1 MAEVTATQTRRPW
14 SAVLRT
20 SVAAL
25 LGLLPILP
33 LIAEALH
40 VETVP
45 IVASTL
51 AVTAAVTRVLAVPA
65 VERWL
70 RRWAPAFAADTYTPP
85 TQERENDQDYPDAHR
100 GRTRPGDTR

>member
-1 MAEVTATQTRRPW
+1 MPDEATATQNRRPW

-25 LGLLPILP
+25 IGLLPVLP
-33 LIAEALH
+33 IIADALD

-51 AVTAAVTRVLAVPA
+51 AVTAAVTRVLAVPQ
-65 VERWL
+65 VEMWL
-70 RRWAPAFAADTYTPP
+70 REWLPALAADVYPNH
-85 TQERENDQDYPDAHR
+85 QKGDHHDEN
-100 GRTRPGDTR
+100 